1 MVQAALAEE
10 AHQIMVTIPPLVAV
24 RVVMRVLEARAALR
38 VLMGKLVLAVLEV
51 VAQGLAVEIKALAAA
66 VLAYL
71 VKAQAVLVVFIK
83 AVAAVEVVVERLAQ
97 ALVKAAT
104 MAADQANKV
113 QGKVLCVLFGVT
125 TVHSLLLT
133 PVTCDHVGLG

>member
-10 AHQIMVTIPPLVAV
+10 AHQIMVAIPPLVAV

-38 VLMGKLVLAVLEV
+38 VLMGKLVQAVLEV

-104 MAADQANKV
+104 MAAAQAN
-113 QGKVLCVLFGVT
+113 
-125 TVHSLLLT
+125 
-133 PVTCDHVGLG
+133 